1 MKVYEVRFSGKN
13 HSHSVGIFSTLA
25 RAQKQLEE
33 SKNKVLLNLNS
44 HCVWEITPN
53 SFSYSFGWVEDS
65 CKYAIQE
72 LDVIE

>member
-1 MKVYEVRFSGKN
+1 MKVYEVKFSGNN

-33 SKNKVLLNLNS
+33 CKVKILFNN
-44 HCVWEITPN
+44 HPVFDVTEK
-53 SFSYSFGWVEDS
+53 SFSYTIGWEERL